1 MRSTIRLFTGRDRD
15 ALRGLYLAARRHAF
29 HWLAATDFQLEDFDR
44 DTEGELI
51 WVAAEGDRPVGFISV
66 WEPENFIH
74 NLFVHPDATGLGVGS
89 ALLDRSLD
97 EIGRPATLKCLSQNK
112 RAREFYLAKGWRI
125 AAEGHGPDG
134 LVLLMR
140 FGDGGDAHGS

>member
-1 MRSTIRLFTGRDRD
+1 MRSIIRSCTERDRA
-15 ALRGLYLAARRHAF
+15 ALCGLYLAARRQAF
-29 HWLAATDFQLEDFDR
+29 HWLDTSQFRLEDFDR

-51 WVAAEGDRPVGFISV
+51 WVASEGGRPVGFISV

-97 EIGRPATLKCLSQNK
+97 EIGRPATLKCLSQNT

-134 LVLLMR
+134 PFLLMR
-140 FGDGGDAHGS
+140 FGDAGDVHGA